1 MKESSAPRRTSR
13 AESAAATRRRVLA
26 AAEAL
31 LIEQGWSATTIR
43 QIAAAADVSPETVYK
58 GFGGKAGLLKG
69 AYDVRIAGDDAPVAI
84 AQREGVARLLAA
96 RTAAEAA
103 GAWAEHAVRLHTRSA
118 PLMALAL
125 TAQAN
130 EPALADFVRTVEA
143 ERMTGA
149 DRTTAHWESRGWLR
163 VPQPEARDRLWLLGS
178 PGSYLDLSRL
188 GWGEDQVLDWYR
200 AGALGLVLTPG

>member
-1 MKESSAPRRTSR
+1 MKKSSPPRRTSR
-13 AESAAATRRRVLA
+13 AESAAANRRRVLE
-26 AAEAL
+26 AAETL
-31 LIEQGWSATTIR
+31 LLDRGWSATTIR
-43 QIAAAADVSPETVYK
+43 DIAAAAGVSPETVYK

-103 GAWAEHAVRLHTRSA
+103 EAWAAHAVRLHTRSA

-143 ERMTGA
+143 ERMIGA
-149 DRTTAHWESRGWLR
+149 DRTAAHWEGRGWLR
-163 VPQPEARDRLWLLGS
+163 VPQPQARDRLWLVGS
-178 PGSYLDLSRL
+178 PASYRNLSQL

-200 AGALGLVLTPG
+200 ACALGLVLTPD